1 MIGGLHISNSTEQIG
16 RSRGSVSGISPSIRA
31 ITINRRGC
39 VPESIPTIVSILTM
53 LTRKVHTAGQT
64 EQIEFLVANSEV
76 KPVNMMLFVIGMH
89 RMAES
94 IDWQSRRSA
103 LVPINSAA

>member
-31 ITINRRGC
+31 IIIINRRGC
-39 VPESIPTIVSILTM
+39 VPESVPTNASIPTVLT
-53 LTRKVHTAGQT
+53 TKVNTACQT
-64 EQIEFLVANSEV
+64 KQIEFLVADSEV

-89 RMAES
+89 RRAGS
-94 IDWQSRRSA
+94 IDWQGRRSD
-103 LVPINSAA
+103 PD